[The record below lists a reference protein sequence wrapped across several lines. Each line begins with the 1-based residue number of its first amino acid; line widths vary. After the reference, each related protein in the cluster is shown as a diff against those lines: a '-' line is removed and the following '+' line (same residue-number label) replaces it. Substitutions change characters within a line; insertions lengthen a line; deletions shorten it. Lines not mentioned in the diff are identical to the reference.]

1 MSPQPVNLG
10 FDPGLSGRKAEC
22 DGGAAIPGTKTA
34 SRQDFAGMLTGAYV
48 DHGDPP
54 WRWYLMDHLT
64 ERPDGYVYDSVWCL
78 AGNVFVAGE
87 PDAVIPGTSK

>member
-1 MSPQPVNLG
+1 
-10 FDPGLSGRKAEC
+10 
-22 DGGAAIPGTKTA
+22 
-34 SRQDFAGMLTGAYV
+34 MLTGAYV